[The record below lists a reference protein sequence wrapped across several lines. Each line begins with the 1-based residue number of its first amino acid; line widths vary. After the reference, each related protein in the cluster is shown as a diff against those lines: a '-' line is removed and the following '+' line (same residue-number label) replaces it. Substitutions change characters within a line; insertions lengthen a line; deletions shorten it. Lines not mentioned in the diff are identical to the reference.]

1 MCFRGE
7 QKRVSAWYCPQ
18 HCLAFCMF
26 LCNFLLILLKV
37 ILNTVFIAAKSTEDF
52 SKGEDG
58 SFSNDV
64 IASNTREME
73 KQRKRL
79 DKELKQRQKDA
90 ERKKLKD
97 EKKRQ
102 KEADKLEAKERKKE
116 KKVLHISI
124 QLLLTVSWTL
134 HPNI

>member
-1 MCFRGE
+1 
-7 QKRVSAWYCPQ
+7 
-18 HCLAFCMF
+18 
-26 LCNFLLILLKV
+26 
-37 ILNTVFIAAKSTEDF
+37 
-52 SKGEDG
+52 
-58 SFSNDV
+58 
-64 IASNTREME
+64 ME

-116 KKVLHISI
+116 KKVLHISAPIVEQLIMRVRKMRTKFLVFNKHKI
-124 QLLLTVSWTL
+124 QGLCQLFLTVSWTL

>member
-1 MCFRGE
+1 
-7 QKRVSAWYCPQ
+7 
-18 HCLAFCMF
+18 
-26 LCNFLLILLKV
+26 
-37 ILNTVFIAAKSTEDF
+37 
-52 SKGEDG
+52 
-58 SFSNDV
+58 
-64 IASNTREME
+64 ME

-116 KKVLHISI
+116 KKVLHISAP
-124 QLLLTVSWTL
+124 QLRRVGKMRTNLVF
-134 HPNI
+134 NN

>member
-1 MCFRGE
+1 
-7 QKRVSAWYCPQ
+7 
-18 HCLAFCMF
+18 
-26 LCNFLLILLKV
+26 
-37 ILNTVFIAAKSTEDF
+37 
-52 SKGEDG
+52 
-58 SFSNDV
+58 
-64 IASNTREME
+64 ME

-116 KKVLHISI
+116 KKVLHISAPI
-124 QLLLTVSWTL
+124 EEKLIMRVWKMRTKFFGFQQTQNQGNVSCS
-134 HPNI
+134 